1 MPLFTLM
8 LEYRGTSAISQVRAP
23 SAKAAAAKWAK
34 EFNYAGTLGVGDD
47 TKSEM
52 MRDFTREIPVP
63 VKHTSNAWCSTGLG
77 SGHMALLYIVQ
88 TSEAAAKKK
97 KR

>member
-1 MPLFTLM
+1 MPLFTMM
-8 LEYRGTSAISQVRAP
+8 LEYRGTSAISQARAP
-23 SAKAAAAKWAK
+23 SAKAAAAKWAQ
-34 EFNYAGTLGVGDD
+34 EFDYAGTLGVGDEA
-47 TKSEM
+47 KAEM
-52 MRDFTREIPVP
+52 MRDFSRETPIP

-88 TSEAAAKKK
+88 TSEATKK